1 MSSANYEKRLTDDI
15 RGIDTCLSRF
25 LFQYRITAH
34 STTGK
39 FPAELAVKGK
49 NHGLTWIF
57 PSVEQHLTQNH
68 SRRQIEND
76 DVHTRLHSF
85 QVVEKVHVI
94 ITEECLNGYQE
105 KSLQCWA
112 HSILIV
118 RFDDGVEIRYHVD
131 HVKARIQG
139 EEGEPETF

>member
-1 MSSANYEKRLTDDI
+1 M
-15 RGIDTCLSRF
+15 
-25 LFQYRITAH
+25 
-34 STTGK
+34 
-39 FPAELAVKGK
+39 
-49 NHGLTWIF
+49 
-57 PSVEQHLTQNH
+57 EQHLTQNH
-68 SRRQIEND
+68 ARRQIEND

-85 QVVEKVHVI
+85 QVVEKVYVI

-139 EEGEPETF
+139 EEGEPEKF